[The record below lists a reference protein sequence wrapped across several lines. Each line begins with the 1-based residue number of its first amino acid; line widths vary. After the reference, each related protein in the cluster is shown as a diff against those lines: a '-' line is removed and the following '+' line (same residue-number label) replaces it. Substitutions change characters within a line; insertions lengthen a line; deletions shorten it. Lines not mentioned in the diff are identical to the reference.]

1 MEVTWGG
8 GEVPDRVQGKR
19 AAEGGRK
26 QTNNQSG
33 TTRPGLPGE
42 AQCRE
47 GRKHVVESRETD
59 HSGQRWDPSKG
70 SLALAVPPLEAPPP
84 ERGLA
89 ATSSMKSS
97 VTAWSE
103 AAQSLRPSPWLV
115 SLPITYHSVF
125 FSCFSLSLFSVSLN
139 KYVSSSWTAESGTAW
154 HTVGAQ

>member
-8 GEVPDRVQGKR
+8 GEVPDRVQGR

-59 HSGQRWDPSKG
+59 HRGQRWDPSKG
-70 SLALAVPPLEAPPP
+70 SLALAIPPP
-84 ERGLA
+84 EVLLPLNE
-89 ATSSMKSS
+89 
-97 VTAWSE
+97 AW
-103 AAQSLRPSPWLV
+103 QPP
-115 SLPITYHSVF
+115 PP
-125 FSCFSLSLFSVSLN
+125 
-139 KYVSSSWTAESGTAW
+139 
-154 HTVGAQ
+154 

>member
-1 MEVTWGG
+1 MQRGEKARG
-8 GEVPDRVQGKR
+8 GEQRDGPQG
-19 AAEGGRK
+19 AEM
-26 QTNNQSG
+26 
-33 TTRPGLPGE
+33 
-42 AQCRE
+42 
-47 GRKHVVESRETD
+47 
-59 HSGQRWDPSKG
+59 G
-70 SLALAVPPLEAPPP
+70 SLQRQPCPGYSSSGGAPPP